1 MSGTTTDLLK
11 PKYDYVDFVVIG
23 LHNKPRPPLTDR
35 HDDSND

>member
-23 LHNKPRPPLTDR
+23 LHKPRTPLTDR